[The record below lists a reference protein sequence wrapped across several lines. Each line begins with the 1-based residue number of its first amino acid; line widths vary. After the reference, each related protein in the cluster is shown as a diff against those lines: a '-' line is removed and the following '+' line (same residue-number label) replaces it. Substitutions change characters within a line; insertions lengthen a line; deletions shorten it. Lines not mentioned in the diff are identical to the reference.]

1 MTVENL
7 HVVDFIS
14 IETDTGDI
22 VLTIADHLP
31 WDGDSAHLIALQEK
45 LNVYLSFI
53 ESGEL
58 AASRPEA
65 TGRTVRIALMHRE
78 PLTAMAT
85 RFLDSAR
92 EVVREAGFELSWR
105 HLPG

>member
-1 MTVENL
+1 VTVENP

-14 IETDTGDI
+14 TDTGTDDI

-31 WDGDSAHLIALQEK
+31 WNEGHEHLLALQQK
-45 LNVYLSFI
+45 LNTYLSFI

-58 AASRPEA
+58 LEARPEA
-65 TGRTVRIALMHRE
+65 AGRRVRIALMHRE
-78 PLTAMAT
+78 PLTAMAA
-85 RFLDSAR
+85 RFLDSAKTTI
-92 EVVREAGFELSWR
+92 REAGFDLTWQ

>member
-1 MTVENL
+1 MSVENPA
-7 HVVDFIS
+7 VVDFIS
-14 IETDTGDI
+14 IDPQTDEI

-31 WDGDSAHLIALQEK
+31 WDEGHEHLLALQQK
-45 LNVYLSFI
+45 LNTYLSFI

-58 AASRPEA
+58 LASRPEA
-65 TGRTVRIALMHRE
+65 TGRRVRIILMHRE
-78 PLTAMAT
+78 ALTPMAA

-92 EVVREAGFELSWR
+92 ATITEAGFALTWR